1 MKSLLSKA
9 GCSSRG
15 FLLFRIDIF
24 LVCGFSVKSA
34 LIRSPKK
41 HFHFNSKGPAVF
53 NIRSRD
59 KDDLKRFAKLVSPA
73 LPKRP
78 VVHEYAY
85 GDYPYRVY
93 LTTPEE
99 MDAVIA
105 KLSALIDYDNF
116 KDMIK
121 ARPHQTAKLEPYEEF
136 WSLLY
141 NAHFSHRPRRE

>member
-1 MKSLLSKA
+1 MQLKRLSIIPD
-9 GCSSRG
+9 RY
-15 FLLFRIDIF
+15 IF
-24 LVCGFSVKSA
+24 SMWIFGKIGSYS
-34 LIRSPKK
+34 ITKK

-93 LTTPEE
+93 LTTPEQ